1 MEKNEETFK
10 QTFNVDFGENH
21 DEITLSSKKSK
32 ICKIAALIIAG
43 IAIITTT
50 VLLVAH
56 FKYGLFGSKISC
68 FWTNSQYW
76 ARNRYWFCRV
86 AKREKGNKRKINFL

>member
-32 ICKIAALIIAG
+32 IC
-43 IAIITTT
+43 
-50 VLLVAH
+50 
-56 FKYGLFGSKISC
+56 
-68 FWTNSQYW
+68 
-76 ARNRYWFCRV
+76 
-86 AKREKGNKRKINFL
+86 